1 MRANAMK
8 PMTVGQVARQA
19 GVGVETVRF
28 YEKTG
33 RLEEPA
39 RRASGYR
46 AYDEETVN
54 RLRFIQRAK
63 ELGFTLSEIKE
74 LLSLRSCADQPCDD
88 VRSRAEAKI
97 AEIENKVAMLLRM
110 KEVLGR
116 LISSCGEPHDSSCCP
131 ILEVLEGRD
140 IEESRRIANDDDNN
154 RHLSAQPDQREAGQ
168 HDDAARARPRRVS
181 QPDRGQR

>member
-1 MRANAMK
+1 MK
-8 PMTVGQVARQA
+8 SMTVGQVARQA

-28 YEKTG
+28 YERTG
-33 RLEEPA
+33 LLEKPA

-63 ELGFTLSEIKE
+63 ELGFTLGEIRE

-97 AEIENKVAMLLRM
+97 AEIDEKVALLLRM
-110 KEVLGR
+110 REVLGR
-116 LISSCGEPHDSSCCP
+116 LTSSCGERQDANRCP

-140 IEESRRIANDDDNN
+140 SEGTRRTANEDDN
-154 RHLSAQPDQREAGQ
+154 RPLSAQPDPGQAGR

-181 QPDRGQR
+181 RPDRGS